1 MVTPEEGG
9 LTPSHLGFEPFS
21 LKKNRAPVGQ
31 ATPCRSPL
39 SRSESRAQ
47 SRPFT
52 SRLFPGK
59 KPSTLHHK
67 YVYLSY
73 YMLRRKGEWK
83 RSHIL

>member
-9 LTPSHLGFEPFS
+9 LTPSHLAFEPFS

-31 ATPCRSPL
+31 ATPHRSLL
-39 SRSESRAQ
+39 SGSESRAQ

-67 YVYLSY
+67 YVYLY
-73 YMLRRKGEWK
+73 L
-83 RSHIL
+83 IIC